1 MNRCLPLGLASAVA
15 LVLAPASAC
24 AQAAAESVLL
34 NANSAAAAV
43 KGASALGSALNH
55 ATQQLAGTVQHV
67 SPPAAG
73 KTTTAV
79 PRPGSTRPLK
89 ATAIAAGTTAPGPM
103 ITSINGAV
111 PNCSPASPPSS
122 TPDHAVTKSAPTGC
136 TVAPASNPS
145 VVQEYKSVVSVT
157 FK

>member
-1 MNRCLPLGLASAVA
+1 MNRCLPLGLALASA
-15 LVLAPASAC
+15 LVLASASAF

-34 NANSAAAAV
+34 NANSAAATV
-43 KGASALGSALNH
+43 KAASALSSGLNH
-55 ATQQLAGTVQHV
+55 ATQQLGGTVQQV
-67 SPPAAG
+67 SSPATG
-73 KTTTAV
+73 KTAPPI
-79 PRPGSTRPLK
+79 PRPTRLLK

-122 TPDHAVTKSAPTGC
+122 KPDHAVIKSAPSC
-136 TVAPASNPS
+136 AVAPASNPS
-145 VVQEYKSVVSVT
+145 VVQEYKSVVTVT

>member
-1 MNRCLPLGLASAVA
+1 MNRCLPLGLALAVA
-15 LVLAPASAC
+15 LVLASASAF

-55 ATQQLAGTVQHV
+55 ATQQLAGTVEQV
-67 SPPAAG
+67 SSPATG
-73 KTTTAV
+73 KTPTAV
-79 PRPGSTRPLK
+79 PRPTRPLK

-122 TPDHAVTKSAPTGC
+122 TPDHAVTKSAPPGC
-136 TVAPASNPS
+136 AVAPSSNS
-145 VVQEYKSVVSVT
+145 SRIQEYKSVVTVT